1 MAENTEAAF
10 SSYVPGMYKFNEAV
24 FRDLR
29 AHMRVAPAFT
39 GTCAVV
45 ATSSTLLKRTDGA
58 RIDKAH
64 TVIRVNS
71 IPMLPHLF
79 RAHTGSRTDVL
90 VTTFDR
96 WTHTNL
102 TSHAQPVRVFY
113 CVNRHVDRCWTAAR
127 NDGLFRV
134 SPGFVRTVQ
143 RMHGIRRW
151 PSTGLVALSLANVLC
166 DRVEAYGVGIDST
179 FSNCSHYYNA
189 DGGDPAICTHQ
200 VKEVHMRNTQRKYAL
215 YSNSTWHDFSREAIV
230 LRNHPALDTHR
241 TDAK

>member
-10 SSYVPGMYKFNEAV
+10 SSYVPGVYKFNESV
-24 FRDLR
+24 FRELR

-58 RIDKAH
+58 RIDRAH

-79 RAHTGSRTDVL
+79 RAHHTPEAEPTSSSPRSTDGRTPTSPPTRNRSVYFTASTG
-90 VTTFDR
+90 
-96 WTHTNL
+96 
-102 TSHAQPVRVFY
+102 TSTGAGQRPEH
-113 CVNRHVDRCWTAAR
+113 
-127 NDGLFRV
+127 DGLFRV

-151 PSTGLVALSLANVLC
+151 PSTGLIALSRANVLC
-166 DRVEAYGVGIDST
+166 DRVEAYGFGIDST
-179 FSNCSHYYNA
+179 FSNCSH
-189 DGGDPAICTHQ
+189 
-200 VKEVHMRNTQRKYAL
+200 
-215 YSNSTWHDFSREAIV
+215 
-230 LRNHPALDTHR
+230 
-241 TDAK
+241 